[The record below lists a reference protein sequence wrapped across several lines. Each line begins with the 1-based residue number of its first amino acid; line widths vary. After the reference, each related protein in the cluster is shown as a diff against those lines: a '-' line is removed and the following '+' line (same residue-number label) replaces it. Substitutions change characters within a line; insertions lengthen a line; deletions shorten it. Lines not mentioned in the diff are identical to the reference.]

1 MPRRKH
7 QKNIE
12 QPTEREVQDAVA
24 VITRDYY
31 ADVASLGD
39 DLIAR
44 IKEGEIEDPDNFHDA
59 LHDAVDGTQR
69 VIYTWQ
75 ARLGVLVSENWDA
88 GLEEGIIELS
98 GDTVPWEQ
106 LMFAAM
112 ERDVVEYMDREGV
125 DPSDD
130 ASYESDEDE
139 D

>member
-1 MPRRKH
+1 MPKRRK
-7 QKNIE
+7 NPE

-24 VITRDYY
+24 VIRRDYY
-31 ADVASLGD
+31 ADVADLGD
-39 DLIAR
+39 DLIQR
-44 IKEGEIEDPDNFHDA
+44 IKDGEIESPDDFHDA
-59 LHDAVDGTQR
+59 LHETVDGTQR

-75 ARLGVLVSENWDA
+75 ARLGVLVSENWDT

-98 GDTVPWEQ
+98 GDAIPWEQ

-130 ASYESDEDE
+130 ATYEGEEEED
-139 D
+139 

>member
-1 MPRRKH
+1 MAKRRK
-7 QKNIE
+7 NPE
-12 QPTEREVQDAVA
+12 QPTEREVQDAVS

-31 ADVASLGD
+31 GDVASVGD
-39 DLIAR
+39 DLIQR
-44 IKEGEIEDPDNFHDA
+44 IKDGEIASPDDFHDA
-59 LHDAVDGTQR
+59 LHDAIDGTQR

-75 ARLGVLVSENWDA
+75 ARLGVLVSENHDA
-88 GLEEGIIELS
+88 YFEEGLGPLDCSES
-98 GDTVPWEQ
+98 VPWEQ